1 MKLNFAITAS
11 RRKLLFYSMLLFLL
25 QSLAPAF
32 QGVMAK
38 STAGYTDTV
47 CTMYGQ
53 ITVFVRLDQNQQQD
67 RLKCHECSV
76 CIIQA
81 NLNAQPV
88 VHDLRLDTRYL
99 PGQNSL
105 SRPLPRFTGP
115 ALLLNFLSRA
125 PPA

>member
-1 MKLNFAITAS
+1 MKLNFAITS
-11 RRKLLFYSMLLFLL
+11 TRRKLLFYSTLLFLL
-25 QSLAPAF
+25 QSLVPAF

-38 STAGYTDTV
+38 STAGYTDTI

-53 ITVFVRLDQNQQQD
+53 ITVFVRLDQDQQQD
-67 RLKCHECSV
+67 RLKCYDCSV
-76 CIIQA
+76 CITQA

-88 VHDLRLDTRYL
+88 IHDLLLATRYL
-99 PGQNSL
+99 RGQNSL
-105 SRPLPRFTGP
+105 SGPLSRVTGP

>member
-1 MKLNFAITAS
+1 MKLNFAITES
-11 RRKLLFYSMLLFLL
+11 RRKLLFYSTLLFLM

-38 STAGYTDTV
+38 STAGYTDTI

-53 ITVFVRLDQNQQQD
+53 ISVFVRLDQEQQQD
-67 RLKCHECSV
+67 SLKCHECSV

-88 VHDLRLDTRYL
+88 THDLLLDTRYL
-99 PGQNSL
+99 PGQNNH
-105 SRPLPRFTGP
+105 SRQPSWFTGP

>member
-1 MKLNFAITAS
+1 MKLNFAITET
-11 RRKLLFYSMLLFLL
+11 RRKLLFYSTLLFLL

-38 STAGYTDTV
+38 STAGYTDTI

-53 ITVFVRLDQNQQQD
+53 ITVLVKLDQDQQKD
-67 RLKCHECSV
+67 SLKCHECSV

-88 VHDLRLDTRYL
+88 THDLALDTRYL

-105 SRPLPRFTGP
+105 SQPLSRFTGP